1 LPSAQRKIGL
11 PNINEYEEASASSA
25 NDWYAGDLV
34 RLDSSGELVI
44 ATAGHILGIAL
55 KAASGTASTKIPVDV
70 LTDQDQVSVVCNTTT
85 AESDLGATFDFTF
98 TAGAHVATAGGTT
111 DSYCVAHDSI
121 NAVGTDGGRL
131 IVRMLPGALI
141 MR

>member
-1 LPSAQRKIGL
+1 MASCIRKTGNTDIH
-11 PNINEYEEASASSA
+11 EYQEAAASSA

-55 KAASGTASTKIPVDV
+55 KAATGTASTLIPVDV
-70 LTDQDQVSVVCNTTT
+70 LTDQDKISVACNTTT
-85 AESDLGATFDFTF
+85 AETDLGATFDFTF
-98 TAGAHVATAGGTT
+98 TAGAHVATAGGST
-111 DSYCVAHDSI
+111 DSYCVDHDTI
-121 NAVGTDGGRL
+121 NAVTTDGGRL
-131 IVRMLPGALI
+131 ILRILPGALI